1 MGEIF
6 SYKEIRKSHEINT
19 LIEHGNKVLKT
30 LGFTEHFQKACCK
43 SSRNR
48 RHYPFKIGLL

>member
-19 LIEHGNKVLKT
+19 LIEHGNEVLKNTRFHRT
-30 LGFTEHFQKACCK
+30 LQKTRCK
-43 SSRNR
+43 SGRNSRN
-48 RHYPFKIGLL
+48 YPFKIGLL